1 VRRAFL
7 IAVVSVAAGTLD
19 PAMAH
24 EGHQHKVMGKV
35 LAIDQERIEVETTDG
50 KKVKGLLRPDTKYR
64 RDTAPAARGDVKV
77 GERVVL
83 VVVQEQEEQNVKEV
97 LLGASGTKEHED

>member
-1 VRRAFL
+1 MWRAFL
-7 IAVVSVAAGTLD
+7 IAVVSVAAGCLD

-24 EGHQHKVMGKV
+24 EGHEHKVMGKV

-50 KKVKGLLRPDTKYR
+50 KRLKVLLRPDTKYR

-83 VVVQEQEEQNVKEV
+83 IVVEDQEEQNVKEV
-97 LLGASGTKEHED
+97 LLGASSTKEHEH